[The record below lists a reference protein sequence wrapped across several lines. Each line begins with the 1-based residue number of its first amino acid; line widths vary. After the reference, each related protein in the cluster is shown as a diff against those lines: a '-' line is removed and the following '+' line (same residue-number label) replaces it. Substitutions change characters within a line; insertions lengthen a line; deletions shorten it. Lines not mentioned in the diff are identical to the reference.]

1 METKTLIEKLSQ
13 KRLFKKGELYSTIT
27 ISKRIKPTKREIRD
41 GFLRTALKNHPDW
54 CHHENRT
61 YKYLGSLESAVPEQT
76 QLPLPLEETQNVKEQ
91 WQDSVMNQFKQMIQY
106 LEESE
111 DISKN
116 SYITIRRK
124 IATILHILNLK

>member
-1 METKTLIEKLSQ
+1 METKKLNEKLSQ
-13 KRLFKKGELYSTIT
+13 KRLFKKGELYSTRI
-27 ISKRIKPTKREIRD
+27 ISQRIKPSESD
-41 GFLRTALKNHPDW
+41 LRNGKLRIALINHPDW
-54 CHHENRT
+54 EHHENRT

>member
-13 KRLFKKGELYSTIT
+13 KRLFKKGELYSTRT
-27 ISKRIKPTKREIRD
+27 ISQRIKPTKREIRA

-54 CHHENRT
+54 CHHEDRT
-61 YKYLGSLESAVPEQT
+61 YKYLGSMESPVSDQM
-76 QLPLPLEETQNVKEQ
+76 QLPLEETQNVKDE
-91 WQDSVMNQFKQMIQY
+91 WQDKVLNQVKQIVQY

-116 SYITIRRK
+116 SYIAIRRK
-124 IATILHILNLK
+124 LATILHILNIK

>member
-13 KRLFKKGELYSTIT
+13 KRLFKKGELYSTRT
-27 ISKRIKPTKREIRD
+27 ISQRIKPTKREIRD

-54 CHHENRT
+54 CHHEHRT
-61 YKYLGSLESAVPEQT
+61 YKYLGSVESPVSDQM
-76 QLPLPLEETQNVKEQ
+76 QLPLEETQNVKDE
-91 WQDSVMNQFKQMIQY
+91 WQDKVLNQVKQIVQY

-116 SYITIRRK
+116 SYIAIRRK
-124 IATILHILNLK
+124 LATILHILNIK

>member
-13 KRLFKKGELYSTIT
+13 KRLFKKGELYSTRK
-27 ISKRIKPTKREIRD
+27 ISQRIKPTKREIRA
-41 GFLRTALKNHPDW
+41 GLLRTALKNHPDW
-54 CHHENRT
+54 SHHEDRT
-61 YKYLGSLESAVPEQT
+61 YKYLGSLESPVSDQM
-76 QLPLPLEETQNVKEQ
+76 QLPLEETQNVKDD
-91 WQDSVMNQFKQMIQY
+91 WQDKVLNQVKQIAQY

-124 IATILHILNLK
+124 LVTILNILNIK